1 MRRGVFALPGI
12 AGEARA
18 RLVGHVALL
27 LLCRGLV
34 HTHTLTA
41 RRPLRHAEVARVPTH
56 TLRHT
61 HRHTHRR
68 ALLLLYRL
76 HVIALQKPISP
87 LRPTPP
93 PPTPMPDAEHA
104 H

>member
-1 MRRGVFALPGI
+1 MFALPGI

-18 RLVGHVALL
+18 GLVGHAALL

-56 TLRHT
+56 T
-61 HRHTHRR
+61 HRHTQRR

-87 LRPTPP
+87 LRPTPS